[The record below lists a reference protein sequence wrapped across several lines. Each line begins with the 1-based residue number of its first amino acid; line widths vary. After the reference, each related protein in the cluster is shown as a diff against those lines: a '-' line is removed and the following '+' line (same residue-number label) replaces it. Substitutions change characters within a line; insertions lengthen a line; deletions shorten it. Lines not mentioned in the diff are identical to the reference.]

1 MALSEANAAPVEGT
15 EVESTED
22 DGAAVRGTLKWF
34 DAVKG
39 YGFIVPEDG
48 SDDILLHY
56 SVLRETGQ
64 RSLPEGTS
72 VCCTVVERPK
82 GKQAAEVLEIDTS
95 CAHPTKPPGA
105 RRHHGV
111 EAEGD
116 FVSVT
121 VKWFNRTRG
130 YGFVTRGEGTQ
141 DIFVHA
147 ETLRQ
152 FGLVNLQPGQ
162 PLEIRIGHTAKGPQV
177 AEIKVD

>member
-1 MALSEANAAPVEGT
+1 MALSEGNLAPAEGSEQDAET
-15 EVESTED
+15 
-22 DGAAVRGTLKWF
+22 VRGTLKWF

-56 SVLRETGQ
+56 SVLREIGQ
-64 RSLPEGTS
+64 RSLPEGTG

-82 GKQAAEVLEIDTS
+82 GKQAAQVLEVDTS
-95 CAHPTKPPGA
+95 CAQPAKPDGA
-105 RRHHGV
+105 RRHQGV
-111 EAEGD
+111 EPEGD

-121 VKWFNRTRG
+121 VKWFNRSRG

-162 PLEIRIGHTAKGPQV
+162 PLEVRVGNTAKGPQV
-177 AEIKVD
+177 AEIKME